1 VSVSA
6 SAVKEL
12 RDLTSA
18 GMMDCKRALEE
29 AEGDLDR
36 AQQILREKGIAA
48 AGKRA
53 ERQTTEG
60 QVVARAGSDGSTLV
74 AVGCETEPVSAND
87 EFRAFVAE
95 VGDAVQRDGVAAA
108 GEFEVQ
114 RVELAARLGENI
126 AIVGAERYEAA
137 DGETV
142 SSYVHPPA
150 NKIGVLVKLSG
161 GSEELGRQLAMHISF
176 ANPEYLT
183 RDDVPKEAID
193 AERAVLEKLDAV
205 ASKPADIQPKIIEG
219 MLNKRFFAD
228 SVLTDQP
235 WIHDDSLTVGNALAD
250 ARVLAFARY
259 ALG

>member
-1 VSVSA
+1 MSVSA

-29 AEGDLDR
+29 ADGDLER
-36 AQQILREKGIAA
+36 AQQLLREKGIAA

-53 ERQTTEG
+53 DRATTEG
-60 QVVARAGSDGSTLV
+60 QAIARAEGAMHSLV
-74 AVGCETEPVSAND
+74 AVGCETEPVSSND
-87 EFRAFVAE
+87 EFRGFVAALAE
-95 VGDAVQRDGVAAA
+95 AVASEGPGAAEA
-108 GEFEVQ
+108 FEER

-126 AIVGAERYEAA
+126 AFVGVERYEAA

-142 SSYVHPPA
+142 ASYVHPPA
-150 NKIGVLVKLSG
+150 NKIGVMVKLKG
-161 GSEELGRQLAMHISF
+161 GDAELARQLAMHISF
-176 ANPEYLT
+176 ANPSYLS
-183 RDDVPKEAID
+183 RDEVPQEAID

-228 SVLTDQP
+228 SVLADQA
-235 WIHDDSLTVGNALAD
+235 WIHDDSLSVGKALGD
-250 ARVLAFARY
+250 AQIVSYVRY

>member
-1 VSVSA
+1 MSVTA
-6 SAVKEL
+6 GAVKEL

-29 AEGDLDR
+29 AEGDLER

-53 ERQTTEG
+53 DRETTEG
-60 QVVARAGSDGSTLV
+60 QVVGRSSNQSHTLV
-74 AVGCETEPVSAND
+74 AVGCETEPVSSND
-87 EFRAFVAE
+87 EFRSFAAALAE
-95 VGDAVQRDGVAAA
+95 AVESDGVSAAD
-108 GEFEVQ
+108 GLEQQ

-126 AIVGAERYEAA
+126 AVVGVERYEAA

-142 SSYVHPPA
+142 ATYVHPPA
-150 NKIGVLVKLSG
+150 NKIGVMVKLAG
-161 GSEELGRQLAMHISF
+161 GNEELARQLAMHVSF
-176 ANPEYLT
+176 ANPTYLS
-183 RDDVPKEAID
+183 RDEIPEEAVE

-235 WIHDDSLTVGNALAD
+235 WIHDDSLTVGKALGD
-250 ARVLAFARY
+250 ASVVAFVRY

>member
-1 VSVSA
+1 MSVSA

-29 AEGDLDR
+29 ASGDLDR

-53 ERQTTEG
+53 DRETTEG
-60 QVVARAGSDGSTLV
+60 RVVSRVDGGRSTLV
-74 AVGCETEPVSAND
+74 AVGCETEPVSANE
-87 EFRAFVAE
+87 EFRTFVA
-95 VGDAVQRDGVAAA
+95 AVAEAVESGGVEAAS
-108 GEFEVQ
+108 EFESQ

-126 AIVGAERYEAA
+126 VIVGAERYESAQ
-137 DGETV
+137 GETIA
-142 SSYVHPPA
+142 SYVHPPA
-150 NKIGVLVKLSG
+150 DKIGVMVKLAG
-161 GSEELGRQLAMHISF
+161 GDAELARQLAMHISF
-176 ANPEYLT
+176 ANPSYLT
-183 RDDVPKEAID
+183 RVEVPQEAVD

-205 ASKPADIQPKIIEG
+205 ASKPADIRLKIIEG

-235 WIHDDSLTVGNALAD
+235 WIHDDSLTVGKALGE
-250 ARVLAFARY
+250 ARVVSFVRY